1 MTSLTSA
8 DPARVELLCDLERWA
23 DALPLVS
30 RLLATDPDNEVTW
43 CLLAQCHLGLDRYEP
58 ALSAAERA
66 AALAPDNEWPY
77 RLISFAAT
85 HLGRH
90 EQAVTA
96 ARAAIRLEPDAWQ
109 THARLAAALAR
120 RDAGHQRR
128 GLRAGL
134 GRGSRRRSKV
144 GQNEAAEA
152 AEAAERALALAPD
165 EAQVQLIYGSVAAN
179 QGRRAEAERAYRAA
193 LVLDPQSSGAHH
205 LLAALQLHRQPGP
218 AGLAGVATG
227 FETAL
232 TADPKAQVSRR
243 SLELTLRVFI
253 GRAAYGLFLVAY
265 VSQLFAG
272 QSALWARA
280 IPVLLLS
287 LPTMFVLRFVHRL
300 SPQLRSFLQHLLRRG
315 STAVAAGL
323 EALSVALVLAGVLA
337 PQPVRPVLAITAA
350 VIALLARL
358 TFYLDTRKL
367 TQPSKTSRP
376 KSWLR
381 R

>member
-1 MTSLTSA
+1 MTSLISA

-30 RLLATDPDNEVTW
+30 RLLATDPDNEVSW

-66 AALAPDNEWPY
+66 AALAPDSEWPC

-90 EQAVTA
+90 EQAVSA
-96 ARAAIRLEPDAWQ
+96 AKAAVRLEPQAWQ

-120 RDAGHQRR
+120 RDAGQQHR
-128 GLRAGL
+128 GLR
-134 GRGSRRRSKV
+134 RRPRRAS
-144 GQNEAAEA
+144 GTARNEAAEA
-152 AEAAERALALAPD
+152 AQRALELAPD

-179 QGRRAEAERAYRAA
+179 QGRRTEAERAYRAA

-205 LLAALQLHRQPGP
+205 LLAALRLNRQSGP
-218 AGLAGVATG
+218 AGLARVATG
-227 FETAL
+227 FATAL
-232 TADPKAQVSRR
+232 SADPKAQVSRR
-243 SLELTLRVFI
+243 SLELTLRVFV

-272 QSALWARA
+272 QSAPWART
-280 IPVLLLS
+280 IPVLLLC
-287 LPTMFVLRFVHRL
+287 LPTMFVLRFLHRL
-300 SPQLRSFLQHLLRRG
+300 SPQLRSFLHQLLRRG

-323 EALSVALVLAGVLA
+323 EVLALALVLAGVPA
-337 PQPVRPVLAITAA
+337 PQPVRPMLAITAA

-367 TQPSKTSRP
+367 TRLPKTPR
-376 KSWLR
+376 LR
-381 R
+381 S